1 MSKLTMQK
9 LESPV
14 LFVEGFSNHPG
25 TIQLYCKDEEK
36 NRKVFFSAD
45 RGYYW
50 EIGSLEK
57 RSLMSMFILSRD
69 AGVSIQQ
76 WIPFDEKTSIIKVRN
91 GGSFCFGKE
100 EGRASFFLG
109 VVLTDLSSLRNQKK
123 EQDEKKDLS
132 QGRIIIARP

>member
-14 LFVEGFSNHPG
+14 LFVESFSEHPG
-25 TIQLYCKDEEK
+25 TIQLYCKDQEK
-36 NRKVFFSAD
+36 NRRVFFSAD

-57 RSLMSMFILSRD
+57 KSLMSVFILSRD
-69 AGVSIQQ
+69 VGTSIQQ
-76 WIPFDEKTSIIKVRN
+76 WIPFDEKTSIIKIRN
-91 GGSFCFGKE
+91 RGSFCFGKE
-100 EGRASFFLG
+100 EGKTSLFMG
-109 VVLTDLSSLRNQKK
+109 VVLIDLSSLRNQKK
-123 EQDEKKDLS
+123 NHEEKSQS